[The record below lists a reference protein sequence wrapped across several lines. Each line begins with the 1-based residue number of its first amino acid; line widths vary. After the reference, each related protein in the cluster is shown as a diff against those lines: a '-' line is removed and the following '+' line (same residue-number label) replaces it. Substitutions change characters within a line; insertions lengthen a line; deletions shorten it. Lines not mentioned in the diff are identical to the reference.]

1 MTTPAPHPPESANA
15 PMVFGYGFAAD
26 GAATPLEW
34 SDVLSGRLSEF
45 ARYWLHLNRLSPDVR
60 TWLKSQSGLDHLST
74 EALLQE
80 DTRPR
85 AVRHDPGFLINL
97 RGMNLNEGEALEDML
112 ALRMWA
118 SETALITLRAK
129 PIRGARDV
137 ETLVKEGK
145 APTST
150 GGLIAALADALT
162 DRMEP
167 EVSRFDEQ
175 ADQFED
181 DLLDPSIKL
190 PRSTLSEFRRRVLQ
204 VRRYILP
211 QREALAQ
218 LVREGSQAG
227 LFTDHDL
234 LFLRESADR
243 VTRLA
248 EELDTIRDRSTV
260 LQEQVIEERAEVMN
274 QRLFVLSILSA
285 VFLPISFV
293 TGLFGV
299 NVGGMPGVES
309 PGAFALLVVGLAL
322 ATLLMLAL
330 FRWRR
335 WI

>member
-1 MTTPAPHPPESANA
+1 MAAPAPPAPDTGNA
-15 PMVFGYGFAAD
+15 PLVFGYGFGVDGTATALTWAD
-26 GAATPLEW
+26 
-34 SDVLSGRLSEF
+34 VINGRLTEF
-45 ARYWLHLNRLSPDVR
+45 SRYWLHLNRRSPDVR
-60 TWLKSQSGLDHLST
+60 DWLAGRSGLDALAT

-85 AVRHDPGFLINL
+85 AVRHGAGFLVNF

-118 SETALITLRAK
+118 SDTVLITLRAK

-137 ETLVKEGK
+137 ETQIRDGK
-145 APTST
+145 APHST

-175 ADQFED
+175 ADQFEE
-181 DLLDPSIKL
+181 DLLDPAIKL

-218 LVREGSQAG
+218 LVREGAQSG

-234 LFLRESADR
+234 LYLRESADR

-248 EELDTIRDRSTV
+248 EELDTIRDRSSV

-309 PGAFALLVVGLAL
+309 PTAFALLVLGLL
-322 ATLLMLAL
+322 GTTLLLVIIL
-330 FRWRR
+330 RWRR

>member
-1 MTTPAPHPPESANA
+1 MTTPAPHPPEFANA

-60 TWLKSQSGLDHLST
+60 TWLKTQSGLDHLST

-145 APTST
+145 APAST

-167 EVSRFDEQ
+167 EVAPSAWRYMYPLPLSTPTLPSWPGWRLSRICFR
-175 ADQFED
+175 
-181 DLLDPSIKL
+181 PSHRCAWAT
-190 PRSTLSEFRRRVLQ
+190 RSTCTSR
-204 VRRYILP
+204 
-211 QREALAQ
+211 
-218 LVREGSQAG
+218 
-227 LFTDHDL
+227 
-234 LFLRESADR
+234 
-243 VTRLA
+243 
-248 EELDTIRDRSTV
+248 
-260 LQEQVIEERAEVMN
+260 
-274 QRLFVLSILSA
+274 
-285 VFLPISFV
+285 
-293 TGLFGV
+293 
-299 NVGGMPGVES
+299 
-309 PGAFALLVVGLAL
+309 
-322 ATLLMLAL
+322 
-330 FRWRR
+330 
-335 WI
+335 

>member
-1 MTTPAPHPPESANA
+1 MEPTVTSPLEPGSAPL
-15 PMVFGYGFAAD
+15 VFGYGFGAD
-26 GAATPLEW
+26 GTVESLSW
-34 SDVLSGRLSEF
+34 KDVTSGRLAEYP
-45 ARYWLHLNRLSPDVR
+45 RYWLHLHRLSPQVR
-60 TWLKSQSGLDHLST
+60 SWLVRQSGLDHLAT

-85 AVRHDPGFLINL
+85 ATRHGPGFLINL

-118 SETALITLRAK
+118 SDSGLITLRAR
-129 PIRGARDV
+129 PIQAARDV
-137 ETLVKEGK
+137 EATVKEGK
-145 APTST
+145 APNST
-150 GGLIAALADALT
+150 GGLVAALADALT

-167 EVSRFDEQ
+167 EVARFDEQ
-175 ADQFED
+175 ADQFEE
-181 DLLDPSIKL
+181 DLLDPSIRL
-190 PRSTLSEFRRRVLQ
+190 PRYKLSEFRRRVLQ

-218 LVREGSQAG
+218 LVREGTQAG

-248 EELDTIRDRSTV
+248 EELDTIRDRCTV
-260 LQEQVIEERAEVMN
+260 LQEQVIEERAELMN

-309 PGAFALLVVGLAL
+309 AGAFAILVATLAL
-322 ATLLMLAL
+322 ATLIMLAL